1 MRATVGASAG
11 LVPAEFGPRPH
22 FFQVTCTGETYLNL
36 ILLLFYAL
44 ELYPSQQKSSRLGQS
59 APVSVPHLPTRVTKL
74 L

>member
-36 ILLLFYAL
+36 ILLLFYV
-44 ELYPSQQKSSRLGQS
+44 YHRSWQIQ
-59 APVSVPHLPTRVTKL
+59 
-74 L
+74 